1 MIFQRAFWRVVW
13 MGCVT
18 LVLAGVIPG
27 NSGKAS
33 ATPEKPVYDVYA
45 ISYGIIPDFPVAEL
59 VAGADPSR
67 KMNIQMMIW
76 LLKGPGGRNILVDSG
91 FYRAKFFQH
100 WKIKDYVKP
109 SEAISKVGLKPEEI
123 TDLIITHVHWD
134 HADGV
139 DLFPKAHVWIQKD
152 EFNHYSD
159 PANQVN
165 GVDPED
171 MAVLSRLDQ
180 EKRLTLVD
188 GDAQSLIPGLTFY
201 TGGRHTYASQY
212 VSVLARAGTVVIASD
227 NVYLY
232 ENLEKH
238 VPIAATFDATSNLKA
253 QDRMRTLASQDRLII
268 PGHDPLVFERF
279 PKPGNGV
286 ARIE

>member
-1 MIFQRAFWRVVW
+1 MIFQRAVWRLVW
-13 MGCVT
+13 MGCAM
-18 LVLAGVIPG
+18 LVVAWVIPRC
-27 NSGKAS
+27 SGKAS
-33 ATPEKPVYDVYA
+33 ATPEKPVYEVYA
-45 ISYGIIPDFPVAEL
+45 ISYGIIPDFPVTEL

-67 KMNIQMMIW
+67 KMDIQMMIW

-91 FYRAKFFQH
+91 FYRAKFFRH
-100 WKIKDYVKP
+100 WKIKDYIKP
-109 SEAISKVGLKPEEI
+109 SEAIGKVGLKPEQI
-123 TDLIITHVHWD
+123 TDLIVTHVHWD

-152 EFNHYSD
+152 EFNYYSD
-159 PANQVN
+159 PAKQVN
-165 GVDPED
+165 GIDPED
-171 MAVLSRLDQ
+171 MAVLSRMNH
-180 EKRLTLVD
+180 EGRLTLVD
-188 GDAQSLIPGLTFY
+188 GDAQSLIPGLIIY

-212 VSVLARAGTVVIASD
+212 VGVQARAGTLVIASD

-238 VPIAATFDATSNLKA
+238 VPIAATFDAASNLKA
-253 QDRMRTLASQDRLII
+253 QDRMRTLASQPRLII
-268 PGHDPLVFERF
+268 PGHDPAVFERF

>member
-1 MIFQRAFWRVVW
+1 MYSKAKGRWVMLGLGI
-13 MGCVT
+13 
-18 LVLAGVIPG
+18 LALTGAVHRTRGESPG
-27 NSGKAS
+27 GTPNS
-33 ATPEKPVYDVYA
+33 VYEVYA
-45 ISYGIIPDFPVAEL
+45 ISYGIIPDFPLSEL
-59 VAGADPSR
+59 VAGADASR
-67 KMNIQMMIW
+67 KMDIQMIIW

-91 FYRAKFFQH
+91 FYRAKFFKH
-100 WKIKDYVKP
+100 WNLKDYVKP
-109 SEAISKVGLKPEEI
+109 SEAIGKVGLKPEQI
-123 TDLIITHVHWD
+123 TDLIITHMHWD
-134 HADGV
+134 HVDGV
-139 DLFPKAHVWIQKD
+139 DLFPKARVWIQKD

-159 PANQVN
+159 LANQVH

-171 MAVLSRLDQ
+171 MAVLSRVDQ
-180 EKRLTLVD
+180 EGRLTLVD

-212 VSVLARAGTVVIASD
+212 VGVHARSGTVVIASD

-238 VPIAATFDATSNLKA
+238 RPIAATWDAASNLKA
-253 QDRMRTLASQDRLII
+253 QDRMKTLASQPRLII
-268 PGHDPLVFERF
+268 PGHDPAVFERF